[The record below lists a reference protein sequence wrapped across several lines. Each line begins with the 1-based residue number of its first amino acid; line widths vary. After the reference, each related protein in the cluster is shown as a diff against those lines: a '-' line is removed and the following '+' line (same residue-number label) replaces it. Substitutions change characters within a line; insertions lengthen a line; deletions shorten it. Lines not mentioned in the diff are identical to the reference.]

1 MEGGGHM
8 NKPVELNR
16 LEFLILATLHSFGSK
31 DCFHGM
37 TISEIMEENDGALGV
52 RMTVY
57 KKMRKLVNKG
67 YIQKGC
73 IDNHADTFYLLE
85 KSIKIFEG
93 EETK

>member
-1 MEGGGHM
+1 
-8 NKPVELNR
+8 
-16 LEFLILATLHSFGSK
+16 
-31 DCFHGM
+31 
-37 TISEIMEENDGALGV
+37 MEENDGALGV